1 MFGLGTVG
9 LYHRMGAVLVK
20 LFFCLLAVSTLHMM
34 ALQGCSLLSAA
45 VVMSWLVVIAISA
58 DTSIV
63 AATTTTTTKSWCHFP
78 CHAPFSGALS
88 CKFSVHGCVQLA
100 VCIRSL
106 VLLCSCERGPPR
118 LLAGVHIAE
127 LPN

>member
-20 LFFCLLAVSTLHMM
+20 LVLSFLAVSTLHMM

-45 VVMSWLVVIAISA
+45 VVMSRLVVIATSA

-106 VLLCSCERGPPR
+106 VLLCSCERGPP
-118 LLAGVHIAE
+118 
-127 LPN
+127 